1 MKAVYIY
8 NQHSAHECE
17 MLERAKQEMG
27 AYIQE
32 VQVLDID
39 QAKELYH
46 FGSTPAIIFVQEHL
60 QGAHLLDS
68 TDGQLRVT
76 AEVYKALQDEELN
89 LRNAETHRID
99 YLITAEVNEKVDSA
113 VMEMLERGV

>member
-1 MKAVYIY
+1 MKVVYIY
-8 NQHSAHECE
+8 NQHSAKEVE

-27 AYIQE
+27 SYIQE

-46 FGSTPAIIFVQEHL
+46 FGSTPALIVVQEHL
-60 QGAHLLDS
+60 QGEHLLDS

-76 AEVYKALQDEELN
+76 AEVYKALQEEELN
-89 LRNAETHRID
+89 LRETETHRID
-99 YLITAEVNEKVDSA
+99 NLISAEVCKQVDDA
-113 VMEMLERGV
+113 VMEMLDRGV